1 MILQRIQYLISLFR
15 LLSGAL
21 PDGLRVV
28 LNDESMNNIRVE
40 KTIID
45 RLAILYIKVL

>member
-1 MILQRIQYLISLFR
+1 MILQRIQHMISLFG

-28 LNDESMNNIRVE
+28 LNDEPMDNIRIEEAV
-40 KTIID
+40 IN
-45 RLAILYIKVL
+45 RLAVLYI